1 MAKQE
6 QKKKQPQGRMGP
18 LGFMRRYNKIIMV
31 VAGVFL
37 MIAFLIPGALQRIGS
52 NVDRRPMFYLGDQL
66 VRGRSYFKAQREL
79 QFLEMLGVPIA
90 EEIQGV
96 PGLDRIAGP
105 EHWIM
110 LKKLAEEGGYVGS
123 IEQGRQFFTRE
134 SDLSLS
140 DSQRAQVALIYDRAA
155 RRSSFADEEAG
166 RVGSYYHGVMRML
179 SAYAGAAKI
188 SPLRTVAHAGRLED
202 YVLADVLFIPPEEV
216 LDGVTSP
223 NDQELAELC
232 YQHRDDLPGTGDFG
246 FGYRQPAQVKFEYLT
261 VRHEVVAQTAE
272 IDRIFARKHYLLN
285 KADYAAEVGK
295 AEEELVYDDVR
306 QMVLNDLRLAQVSET
321 LREIERFVT
330 DELSRTRKGMPTEGR
345 YFVLPDDWETRR
357 ADLEETAGK
366 IAEKF
371 GIDRPTVV
379 RRAGEWTVIETLA
392 GGMDS
397 VEVSSITIG
406 KKQMPLRDILM
417 RIREVEGVDEGS
429 YQVGVCFGPLR
440 DDMSNSYTVR
450 VLQARPARPAMP
462 ELPEG
467 EADPAAWKLAQW
479 QGLEVGIQARVREDA
494 RRQLAFETLAAAQDA
509 WRQRVLDEGIAFVG
523 ESSRG
528 TLLRGQ
534 RVPRMSWDGGA
545 PDVPLIGRN
554 EDLANSLHDIVVGIS
569 PEATV
574 ADELPMP
581 ERTVLQPIAAK
592 QGLAIA
598 QVVGREPLTDRSY
611 RFQVVLGVQQRILAG
626 EMEQIEEH
634 LPFSIA
640 SLTERFDYRPAGRRR
655 GGDEEP
661 PAEGEQMESSEEEP
675 AEDDA
680 TA

>member
-6 QKKKQPQGRMGP
+6 QKKKKPQGRMGP
-18 LGFMRRYNKIIMV
+18 LAFMRRYNKIIMV
-31 VAGVFL
+31 GAGVFL
-37 MIAFLIPGALQRIGS
+37 MIAFLVPGALQRIGR

-90 EEIQGV
+90 EDLQGL
-96 PGLDRIAGP
+96 PGIDRIAGP

-110 LKKLAEEGGYVGS
+110 LKKLAEEGGYIGS
-123 IEQGRQFFTRE
+123 VAQGRQFFTRE
-134 SDLSLS
+134 DNPSLTE
-140 DSQRAQVALIYDRAA
+140 AQLAQFALLYDRAA
-155 RRSSFADEEAG
+155 RRSGFAEEEAG
-166 RVGSYYHGVMRML
+166 RVGSYYYGVMRML
-179 SAYAGAAKI
+179 NAYAEAAKI
-188 SPLRTVAHAGRLED
+188 SPLRTVAYAGKLED
-202 YVLADVLFIPPEEV
+202 YVLADLLFIPPEEV
-216 LDGVTSP
+216 LEGVIDPS
-223 NDQELAELC
+223 DQALADLC
-232 YQHRDDLPGTGDFG
+232 YRHRDDLPGTGEFG

-261 VRHEVVAQTAE
+261 VRHEVVEQTAE

-285 KADYAAEVGK
+285 KADYAGRVAK
-295 AEEELVYDDVR
+295 TEEELVYDDVR
-306 QMVLNDLRLAQVSET
+306 QMVLNDLRQAQVGET

-330 DELSRTRKGMPTEGR
+330 DELSRTRKGLPTEGR
-345 YFVLPDDWETRR
+345 YYTLPDDWETRR
-357 ADLEETAGK
+357 ADLEVTAGK

-379 RRAGEWTVIETLA
+379 RRAGEWNVIETMT
-392 GGMDS
+392 GGLDS
-397 VEVSSITIG
+397 VEDSSVTIG
-406 KKQMPLRDILM
+406 KDKMPFADILM
-417 RIREVEGVDEGS
+417 RVREVEAIDEGS

-440 DDMSNSYTVR
+440 DSMGNSYTAR

-462 ELPEG
+462 ELPED

-494 RRQLAFETLAAAQDA
+494 RRQLAYEALAAAQDS

-528 TLLRGQ
+528 TLLRQQ
-534 RVPRMSWDGGA
+534 RIPRMSWDGGA
-545 PDVPLIGRN
+545 PDVALIGRD
-554 EDLANSLHDIVVGIS
+554 EELAMSLHQIVNGLS
-569 PEATV
+569 PEATL
-574 ADELPMP
+574 AEELSLP

-592 QGLAIA
+592 QGLAVA
-598 QVVGREPLTDRSY
+598 QVVGREPLTDKSY

-626 EMEQIEEH
+626 ELDQIEEN

-640 SLTERFDYRPAGRRR
+640 SLIERFDYRPVGRRR
-655 GGDEEP
+655 GEEEEP
-661 PAEGEQMESSEEEP
+661 PAEGEQMETGEEEP
-675 AEDDA
+675 AENEA